1 MIKKRKIKIDVKCK
15 RIPTEKDDEL
25 KTEEDNR
32 KNSKEGKIEERHHSD
47 ENNFINL
54 ETSKKL
60 KVLQHMRM
68 KNKGISTANLN
79 YETKVIEKHD
89 NEKKLLDK
97 HFTKNITEK
106 EIEEAHIESF
116 IKENMKEFYDELNNK
131 KKQQIEQEHE
141 HEHEQDQEINKKQ
154 ENNDNDLINNLYKL
168 SDHLKIKTTHED
180 TSEKL
185 NCITGITE
193 VPIPLEIKMKNI
205 EETEKFKRQILKNL
219 HNMNKNKKGT

>member
-1 MIKKRKIKIDVKCK
+1 MIKKRKIKIDIKCK

-32 KNSKEGKIEERHHSD
+32 ENSKESKIEGRQHSD

-54 ETSKKL
+54 ESSKKL

-68 KNKGISTANLN
+68 KKKGISSDNLN
-79 YETKVIEKHD
+79 YEAKVIEKQD

-106 EIEEAHIESF
+106 EIEEANIESF

-131 KKQQIEQEHE
+131 RKQQK
-141 HEHEQDQEINKKQ
+141 EQDEETKKKQ
-154 ENNDNDLINNLYKL
+154 EKNDNDLINDLYKL
-168 SDHLKIKTTHED
+168 SDHLKIKSTFED

-219 HNMNKNKKGT
+219 HNMNKSKKGT

>member
-1 MIKKRKIKIDVKCK
+1 MIKKRKIKIDIKCK
-15 RIPTEKDDEL
+15 RIPTENDEEL

-32 KNSKEGKIEERHHSD
+32 KNSKEDKIVERQHND

-60 KVLQHMRM
+60 KVLQHIRM
-68 KNKGISTANLN
+68 KKKGISTDNLS

-89 NEKKLLDK
+89 KEKKLLDK

-131 KKQQIEQEHE
+131 RKEQK
-141 HEHEQDQEINKKQ
+141 EQDQETKKKQ
-154 ENNDNDLINNLYKL
+154 ENNDNDLINDLYKL
-168 SDHLKIKTTHED
+168 SDHLKIKSTFED

-219 HNMNKNKKGT
+219 HNMNKSKKET

>member
-1 MIKKRKIKIDVKCK
+1 MIKKRKLKIDSKCK

-25 KTEEDNR
+25 KIEEDNR
-32 KNSKEGKIEERHHSD
+32 KNSKEGKIEERHHND
-47 ENNFINL
+47 EKNFINL
-54 ETSKKL
+54 ESSKKL
-60 KVLQHMRM
+60 KVLQQMRM
-68 KNKGISTANLN
+68 KKKGISTDNLN

-116 IKENMKEFYDELNNK
+116 IKENMTEFYEELNNK
-131 KKQQIEQEHE
+131 RKQQKD
-141 HEHEQDQEINKKQ
+141 QDQETKKKQ
-154 ENNDNDLINNLYKL
+154 ANNNNDLINDLYKL
-168 SDHLKIKTTHED
+168 SDHLKIKSTFED

-193 VPIPLEIKMKNI
+193 VPIPLEVKMKNI
-205 EETEKFKRQILKNL
+205 EETEKYKRQILKNL
-219 HNMNKNKKGT
+219 HNMSKSKKGT